1 MNQYIKN
8 MISSRLHAGIWK
20 WNGNMSKYTK
30 IVARGMMIVAI
41 VILSIN
47 LLCRFA
53 DADRSKE
60 YIRVTGTVSKIQ
72 ESSEWV
78 RAGKRM
84 VRSSEYTVWINFQP
98 DEDWLLEQ
106 GIVENHMYDIFS
118 EGDTVDVLYP
128 KGAVYKAYTAKKD
141 WLTGAY
147 LPMSKDYNMPLI
159 IAVIL
164 FVTGFLFY
172 KNIIDFDDLK

>member
-1 MNQYIKN
+1 
-8 MISSRLHAGIWK
+8 MIFSRLHAGIWK

-30 IVARGMMIVAI
+30 TVGRGMMIVAI

-53 DADRSKE
+53 DAEKSKE
-60 YIRVTGTVSKIQ
+60 HIRVTGTVSKIQ

-78 RAGKRM
+78 RTGKRM
-84 VRSSEYTVWINFQP
+84 VQSSEYMVWINFHP
-98 DEDWLLEQ
+98 AEERLLEQ
-106 GIVENHMYDIFS
+106 GIVENHVYDFFS
-118 EGDTVDVLYP
+118 KGDTVDVLYP
-128 KGAVYKAYTAKKD
+128 QGAVYKAYTAKKD

-164 FVTGFLFY
+164 FVAGFLFY